1 MTELGGK
8 PYRLP
13 LQLYIIYWGRQNEK
27 SPTFTTLLPLK
38 EALQPR
44 HDRCGKAVRR
54 QHQCGKGEDQKPAR
68 QRRAA
73 PRGLRLGDGDK
84 LGGRPRKG
92 KVWLGVDKSR
102 GEGRRSKSPHASVRC
117 SYAGLAPRGNQNP
130 NDHPQ
135 CKAKRYGRAQ
145 TSPAAVVQPIQLGYN
160 FESWLNSQTEKSK
173 HQSEFRLSPKL
184 RDKFSHDQTNLVH
197 NRRKNIP

>member
-13 LQLYIIYWGRQNEK
+13 LQLYIIYWGRQHEK
-27 SPTFTTLLPLK
+27 SPTFKTLLPLK

-54 QHQCGKGEDQKPAR
+54 QHQCGKGEAQKPAR
-68 QRRAA
+68 QRRAE

-92 KVWLGVDKSR
+92 VVWLGVDKSR
-102 GEGRRSKSPHASVRC
+102 GEGRRSKARTSAPC
-117 SYAGLAPRGNQNP
+117 SYAGLAPRGTKSPTTIPNAKPCGMAGRRPAQPRRYNP
-130 NDHPQ
+130 SN
-135 CKAKRYGRAQ
+135 
-145 TSPAAVVQPIQLGYN
+145 
-160 FESWLNSQTEKSK
+160 
-173 HQSEFRLSPKL
+173 
-184 RDKFSHDQTNLVH
+184 
-197 NRRKNIP
+197 